1 MANVDINGNQGTG
14 SMDVRHIV
22 TDEEIITEWN
32 DVQTIK
38 GVAKKLDISYHKVL
52 KSLSSN
58 NIIINDVHQKIM
70 EYYNQGKSIHEISE
84 IIHISDKVV
93 QAYLPRTRPAYNVN
107 QSSNALKIMHWRESK
122 NKT

>member
-1 MANVDINGNQGTG
+1 MN
-14 SMDVRHIV
+14 VRHIV

-107 QSSNALKIMHWRESK
+107 QSSHALKIMHWRESK